1 MFYNNYEMIQH
12 LFFYCTLAKFIW
24 RIIQLIFRLGVPTTM
39 RNVFGACVQNMN
51 IRSKHLLYIGI
62 GAMFWRMWLRRND
75 NIFNK
80 LLRLIIYIGYF
91 QIHSLDMDMGTSL
104 DRGKLNNTTGCLQNG
119 RNHDNE
125 SLRQA

>member
-12 LFFYCTLAKFIW
+12 LFFDCTLAKFIW

-51 IRSKHLLYIGI
+51 IRSKHILYIGI
-62 GAMFWRMWLRRND
+62 GVMFWRMWLRRND

-104 DRGKLNNTTGCLQNG
+104 DRGKLNNTTGCLQIG